1 MAYGPV
7 PYLVLTTAWKD
18 VWVNKHEKMMKW
30 RQSREQEG
38 GMFCYLVYTERW
50 DLVTSSIGPHADFLH
65 IMSYIMLAAGTAP
78 GSSPVL
84 VRTRR
89 LKDRVTS
96 NRDKDS
102 NSILNLAC

>member
-1 MAYGPV
+1 MKNGLWSRSLSCANDG
-7 PYLVLTTAWKD
+7 LEGCLGQQTWKD
-18 VWVNKHEKMMKW
+18 DEVET
-30 RQSREQEG
+30 EQKG

-50 DLVTSSIGPHADFLH
+50 DLVTSSIGPHADMLH
-65 IMSYIMLAAGTAP
+65 IMSDIMLAAGTAP